1 MSGPQVRRRF
11 DAKGNLVTGDPK
23 GASSRTSAG
32 LTSVQKA
39 VLGGAAVLILPSMLM
54 QLYEKTQTEQV
65 DLSSFNLVTHY
76 DKPASEM
83 FDNTLRIQYC
93 AS

>member
-1 MSGPQVRRRF
+1 MSGPPPRRRF
-11 DAKGNLVTGDPK
+11 DANGNLVTGNQT
-23 GASSRTSAG
+23 GATTKKSAG
-32 LTSVQKA
+32 LTSLQKT

-54 QLYEKTQTEQV
+54 QLYEKVKTEEV
-65 DLSSFNLVTHY
+65 DLSSFNIVTHY

-83 FDNTLRIQYC
+83 MDDTLRIQYC